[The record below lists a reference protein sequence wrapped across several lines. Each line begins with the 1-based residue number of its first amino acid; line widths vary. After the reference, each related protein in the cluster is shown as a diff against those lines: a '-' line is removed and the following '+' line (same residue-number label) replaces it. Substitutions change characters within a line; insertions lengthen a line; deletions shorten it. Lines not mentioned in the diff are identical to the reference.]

1 VLVGLAVAPAGALA
15 DKKDEAKTHVAKAT
29 KLHKDGHYDEARVE
43 LEAAYALDPKPD
55 LLYAIGQVY
64 AKLGKCSEATT
75 YYKRFAATQKDPEV
89 AKVVDQAIAACKPA
103 SDPGAAP
110 ATPSDNPPAPP
121 AATTADKPPATETK
135 PTTSD
140 KHPATNKPA
149 ATTDKS
155 ASATS
160 RPQPF
165 ASTPQ
170 VQASGAEHQREPW
183 YKDKLGDGLVLGGVV
198 VTIVGLVEYGRA
210 RSDLDQAEDQT
221 ATTNLARY
229 QELVDS
235 AHGKRAAAVVL
246 IGAGGALITAGIVH
260 YVIHDRTM
268 ETRGIGVAPAH
279 GGGVVTYEGR
289 F

>member
-15 DKKDEAKTHVAKAT
+15 DKRDEAKAHVAKAT
-29 KLHKDGHYDEARVE
+29 KLHKDGHYEEARVE

-75 YYKRFAATQKDPEV
+75 YYKHFAAMQKDPEV

-103 SDPGAAP
+103 SEPRAAP
-110 ATPSDNPPAPP
+110 ATSSDNPPAPP
-121 AATTADKPPATETK
+121 ATTTTDKPPATEAK

-140 KHPATNKPA
+140 KPG
-149 ATTDKS
+149 
-155 ASATS
+155 SATS

-183 YKDKLGDGLVLGGVV
+183 YKDKLGDGLVLGGIV
-198 VTIVGLVEYGRA
+198 VTIVGLVEYGSA

-246 IGAGGALITAGIVH
+246 IGAGGALITGGIVH
-260 YVIHDRTM
+260 YVIHERTM
-268 ETRGIGVAPAH
+268 ETRGISVAPAH